1 MKKVKIYTGYKEFYN
16 DLLHDIERATKSVYL
31 EFAIVVEDK
40 LGHQLKKKLI
50 QKSLKGVDV
59 RLVYDGFTTK
69 LSRKFINELEISGVK
84 TFKFK
89 SIHFKKFSFRAN
101 HRKLA
106 LIDNKISYIGGM
118 NIGRSFLEWKDTH
131 LRLEKILA
139 PELREIF
146 FQTLMIIQANLY
158 LNAFQLTKQLRW
170 QEQQKGPYRAIA
182 GVPSLTKQFIRDEYL
197 KIINNAKQYI
207 YLTHAY
213 FLPKQD
219 VRTALKKAVRRGV
232 DVRVIVPK
240 QGNLRFLHYGSQ
252 YLFARI
258 LRSNVKIFQYPNMM
272 HAKTMVCDDKEFTIG
287 SANLTHRSFAHSYEL
302 NVFSSDKEVAR
313 EMREIFLKN
322 LSKCKQVT
330 KEEWHHR
337 SFRRRILEFWYAR
350 FRSLY

>member
-1 MKKVKIYTGYKEFYN
+1 MKKVRIYRGYKEFYH
-16 DLLHDIERATKSVYL
+16 DLLKDIDKATKAVYL

-59 RLVYDGFTTK
+59 RFVYDGFTTR
-69 LSRKFINELEISGVK
+69 LSKKFINELEISGVK

-89 SIHFKKFSFRAN
+89 SIHFRKFSFRAN

-118 NIGRSFLEWKDTH
+118 NIGKWFLPWKDTH
-131 LRLEKILA
+131 IRLEGTLA
-139 PELREIF
+139 KEIQEIF
-146 FQTLMIIQANLY
+146 FQTLMVIQGHLY
-158 LNAFQLTKQLRW
+158 LKAYQLTNQLRW
-170 QEQQKGPYRAIA
+170 QVTQPGPYRVIA
-182 GVPSLTKQFIRDEYL
+182 GVPSISRQFIRDEYI
-197 KIINNAKQYI
+197 KMINRAKEHV
-207 YLTHAY
+207 YLTQAY
-213 FLPKQD
+213 FLPTTEI
-219 VRTALKKAVRRGV
+219 RTALKRAVRRGV

-252 YLFARI
+252 YLFTRI
-258 LRSNVKIFQYPNMM
+258 LRRGIKIFQYPNMI
-272 HAKTMVCDDKEFTIG
+272 HAKTMVCDDREFSIG

-302 NVFSSDKEVAR
+302 NVFSSDKKVAQ
-313 EMREIFLKN
+313 ELREIFLKN

-337 SFRRRILEFWYAR
+337 SFRRRLMEFWYAR